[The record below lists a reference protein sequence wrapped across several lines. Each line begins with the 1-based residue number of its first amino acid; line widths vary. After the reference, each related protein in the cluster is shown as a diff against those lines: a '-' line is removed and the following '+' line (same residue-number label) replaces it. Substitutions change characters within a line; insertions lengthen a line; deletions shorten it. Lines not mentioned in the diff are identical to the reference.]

1 MGTQRPWEL
10 YSCSMFHLVL
20 PFALLA
26 SVAGHGGVL
35 WPPTWQAGFVTP
47 IEELKHSAVYSVPT
61 VIDPSTR
68 FPINW
73 ARSWLSDQSYTGGY
87 GDEFRGVGP
96 FTNDYQH
103 PNPWARCRKT
113 CQEGRHPWAAPGI
126 APSLGGGCGVMG
138 GNPYGCPKGK
148 DTRPPG
154 SPCGQDVANG
164 GRGPRGTS
172 AFGTEQ
178 IKIDFPQM
186 ITTEWTLGS
195 IQDVAFAANGGHLGG
210 YTYRLCKLPEGGRTA
225 LTEEC
230 FANNILEFA
239 TNFTMIKPMNKHLD
253 IGFDW
258 GHGKTVE
265 EKWERF
271 DQVDLRQGTF
281 PEGSAW
287 RPIGKYLESTT
298 TLRKDSVKVP
308 NTLEPGNYVLGWRW
322 DGADI
327 SQVWVSCS
335 SVRLTY
341 PPM

>member
-1 MGTQRPWEL
+1 MGQRPREL
-10 YSCSMFHLVL
+10 YSGSMFHLVL

-47 IEELKHSAVYSVPT
+47 IKELKHSAVYSVPT
-61 VIDPSTR
+61 VRDPSTK
-68 FPINW
+68 FHIFW

-154 SPCGQDVANG
+154 SPCGQV
-164 GRGPRGTS
+164 
-172 AFGTEQ
+172 
-178 IKIDFPQM
+178 
-186 ITTEWTLGS
+186 
-195 IQDVAFAANGGHLGG
+195 AANGGHLGG

-253 IGFDW
+253 VGFDW

-265 EKWERF
+265 EKWERL
-271 DQVDLRQGTF
+271 DQVDLRH
-281 PEGSAW
+281 
-287 RPIGKYLESTT
+287 
-298 TLRKDSVKVP
+298 
-308 NTLEPGNYVLGWRW
+308 
-322 DGADI
+322 
-327 SQVWVSCS
+327 
-335 SVRLTY
+335 
-341 PPM
+341 